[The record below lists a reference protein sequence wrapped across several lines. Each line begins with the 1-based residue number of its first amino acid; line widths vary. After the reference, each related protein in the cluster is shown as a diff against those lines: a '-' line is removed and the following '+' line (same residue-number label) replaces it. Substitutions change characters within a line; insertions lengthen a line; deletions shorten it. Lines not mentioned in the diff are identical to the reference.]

1 VTRRDPQQASTD
13 RREGLAWAG
22 LGAAILVM
30 SLLMDRLPEQGVR
43 PYAAPGLMPG
53 LLGIAMMLF
62 GGLVA
67 MRAGRGPGGGEG
79 PIQRP
84 QAVDFGRLALVIGL
98 CLTFSV
104 VLIGH
109 GLPFWLAS
117 TLFVSTSI
125 LVLQHPE
132 RRVARRRLDARAV
145 IIAGVIGLAVGVM
158 ATLVFQDLFLVR
170 LP

>member
-1 VTRRDPQQASTD
+1 VTARDPQQAGTD

-22 LGAAILVM
+22 LGAVILVM
-30 SLLMDRLPEQGVR
+30 SLLMDRLPEQGVP

-62 GGLVA
+62 GAIVA
-67 MRAGRGPGGGEG
+67 MRVERGPGGGER
-79 PIQRP
+79 PMHQP
-84 QAVDFGRLALVIGL
+84 QAVDFRRLALVIGL

-109 GLPFWLAS
+109 GLPFWAAS
-117 TLFVSTSI
+117 ALFVGASI
-125 LVLQHPE
+125 LVLRHTE
-132 RRVARRRLDARAV
+132 RRVARRRLDARAA
-145 IIAGVIGLAVGVM
+145 IIAGVIGLAAGGL

>member
-1 VTRRDPQQASTD
+1 MTSDQ
-13 RREGLAWAG
+13 REGLAWAG
-22 LGAAILVM
+22 LGTAILVM
-30 SLLMDRLPEQGVR
+30 SLRMDRLPEQGVP

-67 MRAGRGPGGGEG
+67 VRAGRGLGAGEG
-79 PIQRP
+79 PTHQP

-104 VLIGH
+104 LLIGH

-145 IIAGVIGLAVGVM
+145 AIAGVIGLAAGVI